1 MSRAACVAMLLVLVG
16 CSADPAP
23 PLTSGT
29 GEHEVAVGTAPT
41 PPKSSETPA
50 APASASAAPARLP
63 HEAKDPATLLGGGA
77 ALDALPV
84 RATETGG
91 RVDPGLRQRLM
102 EPPL

>member
-1 MSRAACVAMLLVLVG
+1 MSRALSTAGLLLLFG

-23 PLTSGT
+23 PITSGT
-29 GEHEVAVGTAPT
+29 GEHETAVGTAPT
-41 PPKSSETPA
+41 PPKSSATTTA
-50 APASASAAPARLP
+50 AASASAPNRLP

-91 RVDPGLRQRLM
+91 RIDPGLRQRLM
-102 EPPL
+102 APPP

>member
-1 MSRAACVAMLLVLVG
+1 MSRAACIAMLLLVVG

-23 PLTSGT
+23 PITSGT
-29 GEHEVAVGTAPT
+29 GEHEAAVGTAPT
-41 PPKSSETPA
+41 PPKLSGTAA
-50 APASASAAPARLP
+50 APASASAAPSHVP
-63 HEAKDPATLLGGGA
+63 HEAKDPAALLGGGE